1 MSDLNTLIEI
11 AGDDRQSSYRRRQAV
26 SDLLKNHSSESET
39 IAVVTS
45 LLSGNDVSL
54 KRDIVGA
61 VKDSPSVEVL
71 PAMKTL
77 LNEDDDYLKR
87 DVIQVIGKLGSQ
99 EELELVKQL
108 ASDSSFTVSYAA
120 KTAVAD
126 IERRLTTTEVVHEVE
141 PTPEPEELEEPEA
154 EVVEEVIEESP
165 VLETAQVDEIE
176 EPLSEEAA
184 EVEPEPV
191 PAEPEK
197 LVEREVQDEISAHE
211 QKLPE
216 SLHANSIY
224 GDESFGEV
232 NSRVEQAIKSEISEK
247 SPILSGM
254 SNLEG
259 SKNLEAFFAEESTL
273 ALSLYK
279 QLNTYS
285 DELPAKEA
293 AVSEAKR
300 QLTLLEADKADDVEA
315 SSVSVESE
323 QKDVDDVKWE
333 IKKATKEL
341 DDFEKESQS
350 TLNTLIFM
358 FSSDKKDEVVARKAS
373 LKKKIKELK
382 DKLIKEESELEFHKN
397 EKQSLIE
404 PIKEMQ
410 KELDVKV
417 KNRDAVIQKIIKAE
431 KDINELIVR
440 LLLTSDNTK
449 LSQRLNF
456 LAQSDST
463 MSARVADKI
472 ISLVSKVR
480 ADELE
485 CDKVVEEHSKLL
497 EKSTESMVEIGKEI
511 SKSLVKKESSVK
523 KEVNISA
530 NINFKEEEGF
540 FSYSN
545 ASGTASGTGTA
556 HGTMNVEQ
564 TEWRKSPNLE
574 TAIGGYSE
582 SFNNLGRKTA
592 DRELA
597 DIKYKMSRSVLD
609 SYIDY
614 LRSLIETDFGK

>member
-26 SDLLKNHSSESET
+26 SDLLKNHSTESET
-39 IAVVTS
+39 ISIVTS

-61 VKDSPSVEVL
+61 VKDSPSVEIL
-71 PAMKTL
+71 PAMRNL

-108 ASDSSFTVSYAA
+108 SSDSSFTVSYAA

-126 IERRLTTTEVVHEVE
+126 IERRLTSREVVHEVE
-141 PTPEPEELEEPEA
+141 STPEPEENEPEVA
-154 EVVEEVIEESP
+154 EEVIEETQEMATSQADE
-165 VLETAQVDEIE
+165 VETE
-176 EPLSEEAA
+176 EP
-184 EVEPEPV
+184 EVEAKPE

-197 LVEREVQDEISAHE
+197 LVERESQTEISAHE
-211 QKLPE
+211 QKLPD
-216 SLHANSIY
+216 SLHSNSIY
-224 GDESFGEV
+224 GDESFGDV

-254 SNLEG
+254 SKVES

-285 DELPAKEA
+285 DDLPAKEA

-315 SSVSVESE
+315 SSVSVKSE

-350 TLNTLIFM
+350 TFNTLIFM
-358 FSSDKKDEVVARKAS
+358 FSSDKKDEVVAQKAR

-382 DKLIKEESELEFHKN
+382 DKLVKEESELEFHKN

-410 KELDVKV
+410 KELEVKI

-456 LAQSDST
+456 LTKSNST
-463 MSARVADKI
+463 LSGRVADKI

-480 ADELE
+480 ADEME
-485 CDKVVEEHSKLL
+485 CDKVIEEHSQLL
-497 EKSTESMVEIGKEI
+497 GKSTESMVEIGKEI
-511 SKSLVKKESSVK
+511 SKSLIKKESSVK

-564 TEWRKSPNLE
+564 TEWRKSPNLQ
-574 TAIGGYSE
+574 TAIENYSE
-582 SFNNLGRKTA
+582 SFNKLGRKTA

-597 DIKYKMSRSVLD
+597 DIKHKMSKSVLD

-614 LRSLIETDFGK
+614 LRSLIEADFGV